1 VEEDAVC
8 VLAFLIQIENFLV
21 HIQSNDFRSDV
32 VKDRKGLVVHN
43 PLIILIMAPSQ
54 PPAAPATSSAVSL
67 VVLSEP
73 LLQRRLDAGLAIA
86 GGARGS
92 LTRALHGY
100 NNATTTTTSSAS
112 APAQLLQLEMT
123 KLALILQR
131 NELMLEKCRRAEE
144 EQVQAAAAAATA
156 TTTTGHSSTNNDITS
171 MRQRLSTARTV
182 HSCWQNY
189 EGLATAI
196 LQKHVVSESRLIAE
210 LQMVESQYKLAQQ
223 QLQKAQLTAKTR
235 AAQCHLLQRCVLDL
249 QQSVVEEEEEEEGEE
264 KEHRGGG
271 GSKKMAAGGE
281 RPVETTKGGD
291 KMDGDG
297 DAVMKDA
304 SAAAAVEEDDEEG
317 ELLYGDLD
325 SHL

>member
-1 VEEDAVC
+1 MTGV
-8 VLAFLIQIENFLV
+8 
-21 HIQSNDFRSDV
+21 SDV
-32 VKDRKGLVVHN
+32 DKDRKGSGVGALHN
-43 PLIILIMAPSQ
+43 PLALLTTVMAPSQ
-54 PPAAPATSSAVSL
+54 QPLAATTPAATSSSASL
-67 VVLSEP
+67 VLSEP

-100 NNATTTTTSSAS
+100 NATASTNTSSAAS
-112 APAQLLQLEMT
+112 QLLQLEMT

-131 NELMLEKCRRAEE
+131 NERMLEKCRAEE
-144 EQVQAAAAAATA
+144 AEVQAAAAAATA
-156 TTTTGHSSTNNDITS
+156 TTGHSSATTTNNTNDITT
-171 MRQRLSTARTV
+171 MRQRLVTARTV

-196 LQKHVVSESRLIAE
+196 LQKHVVSESRLLAD
-210 LQMVESQYKLAQQ
+210 LQMVESQYATTQNA
-223 QLQKAQLTAKTR
+223 LQKAQLTAKTR

-264 KEHRGGG
+264 KDHRGG

-281 RPVETTKGGD
+281 RPVETTTKKGAGD
-291 KMDGDG
+291 NSGQKMDGDG

-304 SAAAAVEEDDEEG
+304 AAAVEDDDEEG

>member
-112 APAQLLQLEMT
+112 APAQLLRLEMT

-131 NELMLEKCRRAEE
+131 NELMLEKCRQAEE
-144 EQVQAAAAAATA
+144 EQVQAAAAATA
-156 TTTTGHSSTNNDITS
+156 TTGSSSTNNDITS

-196 LQKHVVSESRLIAE
+196 LQKHVVSESRLLSE
-210 LQMVESQYKLAQQ
+210 LQMVESQYATTQQ
-223 QLQKAQLTAKTR
+223 QLQKAQITAKTR

-249 QQSVVEEEEEEEGEE
+249 QQSVVEEEEEEGEE
-264 KEHRGGG
+264 KEHRGGVG
-271 GSKKMAAGGE
+271 A
-281 RPVETTKGGD
+281 RPVEPTTKKGAGD
-291 KMDGDG
+291 NSGQGMDGDG

-304 SAAAAVEEDDEEG
+304 SAATVEEDDEEG